1 MFLLFVDNWLYFNN
15 FQYFC
20 IFIYL
25 SLTFMV
31 VVDVAGYQAM
41 WLASRCNDLYI
52 KRARPLLQVYHPTT
66 PKVLER
72 LLWSAGL
79 WCIVQPVWN
88 VPSTPGHNLSP
99 AAAHRRKSGK
109 RDVHTLQYPCPLT
122 GQDNISWQQFDE
134 YVIQMWLHLKTVT
147 FSFFRPQVND
157 KQVGQEWFLT

>member
-31 VVDVAGYQAM
+31 VVDVAGLQAM

-157 KQVGQEWFLT
+157 KQVGQFLT